1 VPADLCNAANGRL
14 DIQSNGT
21 VTVQAENSFSAAQCF
36 TSLDGI
42 SFVP

>member
-1 VPADLCNAANGRL
+1 
-14 DIQSNGT
+14 
-21 VTVQAENSFSAAQCF
+21 VTVQPEGSFSDAQCF